1 MCLFIYCVR
10 CVLQIQFSTSCVPG
24 PQEGGRRPVSRQRER
39 VVNRKTAKSTVNAFK
54 EASRLQCKRMTP
66 REGMWLRWGRRKLPR
81 RQCLC
86 FPPHE
91 LLVETQFRM
100 CIQVQKLCRAGG
112 REMFLQGQGM
122 QSAATEKLGHEEARA
137 RPSGRRQEVSVQR
150 LRSQVTWG
158 QEERSRDG
166 FSFEKSQ

>member
-10 CVLQIQFSTSCVPG
+10 CVLQTQLSTSCVPG
-24 PQEGGRRPVSRQRER
+24 PQEGGRRPVSGQRER
-39 VVNRKTAKSTVNAFK
+39 VVNRKMAKSTVNAFK
-54 EASRLQCKRMTP
+54 EASRLRCKRMTP
-66 REGMWLRWGRRKLPR
+66 QEGMWLSWGRRKLPR

-91 LLVETQFRM
+91 LLVETQFRT

-122 QSAATEKLGHEEARA
+122 QSAATRKLGHEEARA
-137 RPSGRRQEVSVQR
+137 RPFGRRQEAPAA
-150 LRSQVTWG
+150 QVPGDLGAGRTEQGWVLI
-158 QEERSRDG
+158 
-166 FSFEKSQ
+166 